1 MVSVHVW
8 PLKLSYLHTNQP
20 TLETYPTPLYVYL
33 PIKPTLFLPT
43 SLAKNRVGWTHK
55 YLFIDIQFI
64 YIIFL
69 FIIIIILKFIQGCYY
84 LKFTLLIF
92 GKTFWQKAEL
102 KF

>member
-8 PLKLSYLHTNQP
+8 TLKLFLPTYKPP

-64 YIIFL
+64 YIIF
-69 FIIIIILKFIQGCYY
+69 
-84 LKFTLLIF
+84 
-92 GKTFWQKAEL
+92 
-102 KF
+102 